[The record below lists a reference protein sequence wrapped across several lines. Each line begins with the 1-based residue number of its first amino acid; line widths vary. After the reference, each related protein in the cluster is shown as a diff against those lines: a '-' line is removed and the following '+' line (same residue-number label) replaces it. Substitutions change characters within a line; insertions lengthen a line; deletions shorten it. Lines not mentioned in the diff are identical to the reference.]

1 MSTNLIDDDDHDD
14 KMLILPSEEYVIE
27 PIEAN
32 DSDQE
37 EYVEFELDNSRHDD
51 RSVQSLDENTAME
64 VNEYELIRKQPSAK
78 RLRQQSILDS
88 APTFKRTTNDNSL
101 VEFQKK
107 LMQLEY
113 EEMRKLRAEKHSLE
127 IAILKAELAHKTM
140 EHQKQMELLNKK
152 LNNS

>member
-1 MSTNLIDDDDHDD
+1 MSTNLIDDDDNED

-37 EYVEFELDNSRHDD
+37 EYVEFELDNRHDD
-51 RSVQSLDENTAME
+51 RSIQSMDENTAME
-64 VNEYELIRKQPSAK
+64 VNEYELIRKQPCAK

-88 APTFKRTTNDNSL
+88 SPTFKRTTNDNSL
-101 VEFQKK
+101 IEFQKK

>member
-1 MSTNLIDDDDHDD
+1 MDDDDNED

-37 EYVEFELDNSRHDD
+37 EYVEFELDNSRNDD
-51 RSVQSLDENTAME
+51 RSIQSLDENAAME

-78 RLRQQSILDS
+78 RLRQQSLLEC
-88 APTFKRTTNDNSL
+88 APAFKQAKQDNSL
-101 VEFQKK
+101 IEFQKK